1 MPVKLVAAVGFAAA
15 LICVPADASEAASPP
30 ARVALPTSAGGDAG
44 LKPGVFLPIG
54 DQGAFRLD
62 GVRVGQHRGV
72 PVRFLDIT
80 LKNAGTTA
88 TFPRTLQEVWWQG
101 RLAGENAQPLRRDAT
116 PFGMFDQ
123 TVAPGGTLA
132 VTYAIPD
139 RPDVAGVTLA
149 YPQARPALAKR
160 VLTWRDLTLA
170 ADNTAP

>member
-80 LKNAGTTA
+80 LKNA
-88 TFPRTLQEVWWQG
+88 
-101 RLAGENAQPLRRDAT
+101 
-116 PFGMFDQ
+116 
-123 TVAPGGTLA
+123 
-132 VTYAIPD
+132 
-139 RPDVAGVTLA
+139 VAGVTLA

-170 ADNTAP
+170 ADDTAP